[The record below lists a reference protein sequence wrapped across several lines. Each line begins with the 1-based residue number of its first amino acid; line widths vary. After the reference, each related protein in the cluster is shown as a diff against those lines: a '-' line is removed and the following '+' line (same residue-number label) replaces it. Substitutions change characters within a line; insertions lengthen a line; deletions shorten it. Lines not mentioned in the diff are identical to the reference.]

1 MPSRAAT
8 WHPLTRLAL
17 GAIALALAGLF
28 ALYDAA
34 LGRLMFNDLNMNDF
48 GKFYAST
55 RQFLDGQDM
64 YAPNAA
70 TLMPVGG
77 GRTHQFLNMN
87 PPHFHLLLLP
97 IAPLSPGSAI
107 TVWALANVAAL
118 GWSLGLI
125 LGELRLRLTPLGAAW
140 GLAALV
146 GWAATGTL
154 VITGQVSPILML
166 GVTLAWVGARRG
178 RWTASGVWIGVLAS
192 LKPFMLIFVPWLIAR
207 RQWRALA
214 AVAGAMAAAF
224 LVGLAIFGVDAH
236 RSWIGAL
243 GTTDWEWAAM
253 NASLLG
259 AWTRWFS
266 DSPYFAP
273 LASVPAIAR
282 PAWLVTA
289 AAVGIASV
297 LVAIRGRGVEGL
309 DRAFVV
315 LLLGALLVSP
325 LGWVYY
331 WWLPLGP
338 AIAVL
343 AASRPVLF
351 WLAVPWMLMPLG
363 VVVSGLPDGWRTVTL
378 GSSYFWATL
387 LVWLSMLRGRRSA
400 AD

>member
-1 MPSRAAT
+1 MPRRGVT
-8 WHPLTRLAL
+8 WHPLTRIAL

-34 LGRLMFNDLNMNDF
+34 LGRLMFDDLNMNDF
-48 GKFYAST
+48 GKFYYSS

-87 PPHFHLLLLP
+87 PPHFHMLLLP
-97 IAPLSPGSAI
+97 IARLSPASAI
-107 TVWALANVAAL
+107 IVWALGSVAAL
-118 GWSLGLI
+118 GWSLALI
-125 LGELRLRLTPLGAAW
+125 VRELRLRLTPLAAAW
-140 GLAALV
+140 GLAALA

-154 VITGQVSPILML
+154 IITGQVSLILTL
-166 GVTLAWVGARRG
+166 GVTLAWVSARRG
-178 RWTASGVWIGVLAS
+178 RWTTTGMWLGALAS
-192 LKPFMLIFVPWLIAR
+192 IKPFMLIFVPWLIAR

-236 RSWIGAL
+236 RSWLGAL

-259 AWTRWFS
+259 AMTLWFS

-273 LASVPAIAR
+273 LASLPAIVR
-282 PAWLVTA
+282 PAWLASA
-289 AAVGIASV
+289 AVVGIASV
-297 LVAIRGRGVEGL
+297 LVAIRARGVEGI
-309 DRAFVV
+309 DRAFAV

-343 AASRPVLF
+343 AAGRPMLF

-387 LVWLSMLRGRRSA
+387 LAWLSMLPGGRSA